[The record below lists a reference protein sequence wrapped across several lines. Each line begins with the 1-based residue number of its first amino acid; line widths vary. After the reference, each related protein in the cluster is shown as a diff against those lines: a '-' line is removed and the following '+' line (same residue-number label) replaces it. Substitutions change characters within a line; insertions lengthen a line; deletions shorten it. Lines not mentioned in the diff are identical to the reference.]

1 MSTPLRTIRKP
12 LGIVLPMD
20 EVKRRVIID
29 ALDKCRGDRIL
40 AAHLLG
46 IGKTTLYR
54 MASAYHYQGPEAQ
67 AEALTTV
74 PPLSRG
80 QPVERMSTG
89 DRFRESAGYAE
100 AFPRIA
106 ANHSPRPRHA
116 SDRTGN
122 SPDDIS

>member
-74 PPLSRG
+74 PSLSRE
-80 QPVERMSTG
+80 QPVGRMSTG
-89 DRFRESAGYAE
+89 DRFRAPAGYAE
-100 AFPRIA
+100 ASPRIA
-106 ANHSPRPRHA
+106 ANH
-116 SDRTGN
+116 
-122 SPDDIS
+122 